1 MPVMASKRDY
11 YEILGVAKGADVGEI
26 KKAYKKLALANHPD
40 RNQGDEEAVLRF
52 KEAAEAYEIL
62 SDPDKRARYDRFGHA
77 GVQGGAGGAQ
87 FHDIGDIFEQF
98 SDVFEGFG
106 FFGQRARGGGRGP
119 RRGSHLRSSLTISLV
134 DAALG
139 CEREIEVNRPK
150 TCQTCGGTGAEPGT
164 IAEACDYCGGQGQVV
179 QAQGFFRVQTTCPA
193 CRGAGHVIRH
203 KCSTCA
209 GTGRESEQV
218 SLTVQVPPGVDTGM
232 QLCLRGEG
240 EPGQSGGPRGD
251 LFIDVRVK
259 PHPLFEREGSHLTCR
274 APITYTQAVLGTT
287 LEVPL
292 IQGTHELEIPAG
304 TQPGEVFR
312 LRGKG
317 MPDPHGG
324 RNGDLHVEVQLVV
337 PKKLEPE
344 HEELLRQ
351 LAGHEKTQVNPHHK
365 SWLDKLKELVTGE
378 DDD

>member
-11 YEILGVAKGADVGEI
+11 YEILGVAKSADVGEI
-26 KKAYKKLALANHPD
+26 KKAYKKLALSNHPD
-40 RNQGDEEAVLRF
+40 RNPGDEQAVLRF
-52 KEAAEAYEIL
+52 KEAAEAYEVL
-62 SDPDKRARYDRFGHA
+62 ADPDKRARYDRFGHA
-77 GVQGGAGGAQ
+77 GVQGAAGGAQ

-98 SDVFEGFG
+98 SDIFEGFG
-106 FFGQRARGGGRGP
+106 FFGSRPRGAGRGP
-119 RRGSHLRSSLTISLV
+119 RRGSHLRSSLTITLV
-134 DAALG
+134 EAALG
-139 CEREIEVNRPK
+139 CEKEVAVNRPK

-164 IAEACDYCGGQGQVV
+164 VAEACDYCGGQGQVV

-203 KCSTCA
+203 KCPTC
-209 GTGRESEQV
+209 GGSGRESEEV
-218 SLTVQVPPGVDTGM
+218 TLSVQVPPGVDT
-232 QLCLRGEG
+232 
-240 EPGQSGGPRGD
+240 D
-251 LFIDVRVK
+251 LFIDIRVK
-259 PHPLFEREGSHLTCR
+259 PHSLFEREGPHLRCR

-292 IQGTHELEIPAG
+292 IQGTEQLVIPAG

-324 RNGDLHVEVQLVV
+324 RAGDLHIEVRLVV
-337 PKKLEPE
+337 PKSVEPD
-344 HEELLRQ
+344 HEELLRK
-351 LAGHEKTQVNPHHK
+351 LAEHEKTQVSPHHK
-365 SWLDKLKELVTGE
+365 SWFEKLKELVTGE